1 VDPEGG
7 TACRTPSAWKHG
19 VACVAVPKG
28 TKALGDAEA
37 KEVPSKWEKAK
48 SEKWKWGV
56 EGRVK
61 KWGRLACPICQG

>member
-1 VDPEGG
+1 M
-7 TACRTPSAWKHG
+7 
-19 VACVAVPKG
+19 
-28 TKALGDAEA
+28 ALGDAEA